1 MKASAV
7 RRVGMGAEREE
18 GIRSLGVFFH
28 FVKIMVQLL
37 WAEAGPVELSSVVY

>member
-18 GIRSLGVFFH
+18 GIRSLGVFFY
-28 FVKIMVQLL
+28 FVKIMVL